1 MRFSGHDTF
10 HCREQ
15 WLLKGVQLIDNQK
28 DDSAFRSENAIYQL
42 GVGKNMVRSIHYWL
56 RSFSLIN
63 DKDEFTDYS
72 KFLFLNEKYD
82 PFLENPSS
90 LYILQYLLASK
101 EYASIYSLLFKEFF
115 KDKASLE
122 FSEVQ
127 IINFI
132 KRILFQEG
140 VKKFTEKT
148 IKTDFKV
155 FIRSY
160 VPPKKNLKT
169 IEDDFSAP
177 LLSLKL
183 IIATGKLNDINQP
196 IYKINR
202 GVRKDLSE
210 FVFAYCVVDFFQ
222 DQNAIDF
229 TDIFYFLGTILG
241 LNNEGLEEIIE
252 RLCSADS
259 RFIFKSDA
267 GVKQLQLKQHDQKIK
282 DELLEKIY
290 A

>member
-101 EYASIYSLLFKEFF
+101 EYASLYSLLFKEFF

>member
-15 WLLKGVQLIDNQK
+15 WLLKGIQLIDNQK

>member
-101 EYASIYSLLFKEFF
+101 EYASLYSLLFKEFF

-267 GVKQLQLKQHDQKIK
+267 GVKQLQLKQNDQKIK